1 MLRVERLCPQRA
13 PDQCGRE
20 LGLSEELGQLGL

>member
-1 MLRVERLCPQRA
+1 MLQVEGFCPQRV
-13 PDQCGRE
+13 PDQHGRE